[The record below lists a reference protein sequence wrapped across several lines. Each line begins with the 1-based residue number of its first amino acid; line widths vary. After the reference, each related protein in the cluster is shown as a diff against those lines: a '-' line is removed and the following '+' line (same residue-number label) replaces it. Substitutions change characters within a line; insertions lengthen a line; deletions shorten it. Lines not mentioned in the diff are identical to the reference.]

1 MQLAVAELGPQLSFW
16 SLCLCL
22 LFLSYFGAFIFGLYF
37 WYRSLPCRQL
47 SSWSSKVQQWRAI
60 EMNAPL
66 PFFFSLVQVKSCF
79 LTLEEQSALQFH
91 ELQNHKKCGCPP
103 YMQLPFFTVTF
114 FLAPLASSLL
124 STQRGTHGG
133 IGGSDG
139 HKLVCISLLQ

>member
-1 MQLAVAELGPQLSFW
+1 MPLEIAAERQAKQADKARGPLLRAASPAARRPLYPTRAGGGRTG
-16 SLCLCL
+16 SLWLEAAAL
-22 LFLSYFGAFIFGLYF
+22 PPTLYG
-37 WYRSLPCRQL
+37 REPPAAATAGR
-47 SSWSSKVQQWRAI
+47 
-60 EMNAPL
+60 E
-66 PFFFSLVQVKSCF
+66 VKSCF

-91 ELQNHKKCGCPP
+91 ESQNHKKCGCPP

-124 STQRGTHGG
+124 SAQRGTHGG

>member
-1 MQLAVAELGPQLSFW
+1 
-16 SLCLCL
+16 
-22 LFLSYFGAFIFGLYF
+22 
-37 WYRSLPCRQL
+37 
-47 SSWSSKVQQWRAI
+47 
-60 EMNAPL
+60 MNAPL

-114 FLAPLASSLL
+114 FLATLASSLL
-124 STQRGTHGG
+124 SAQRGTHGG

>member
-1 MQLAVAELGPQLSFW
+1 
-16 SLCLCL
+16 
-22 LFLSYFGAFIFGLYF
+22 
-37 WYRSLPCRQL
+37 
-47 SSWSSKVQQWRAI
+47 
-60 EMNAPL
+60 MNAPL

-91 ELQNHKKCGCPP
+91 ESQNHKKCGCPP